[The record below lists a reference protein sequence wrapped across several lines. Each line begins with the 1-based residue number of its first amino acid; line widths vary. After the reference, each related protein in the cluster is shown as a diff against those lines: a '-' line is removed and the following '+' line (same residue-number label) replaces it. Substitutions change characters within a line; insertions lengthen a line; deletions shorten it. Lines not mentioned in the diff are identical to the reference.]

1 MKVLDNLIHL
11 ITLKKNN
18 IFYKYQIIEISNNK
32 INNNF
37 IDGNN
42 IKDVSIKILK
52 LLSKN
57 IKNTISIE
65 FKIKDLIS
73 NNIYIIQGIKNK
85 KIFIKNTISNNKKII
100 ITKYKYIINI
110 K

>member
-57 IKNTISIE
+57 IKNTISID